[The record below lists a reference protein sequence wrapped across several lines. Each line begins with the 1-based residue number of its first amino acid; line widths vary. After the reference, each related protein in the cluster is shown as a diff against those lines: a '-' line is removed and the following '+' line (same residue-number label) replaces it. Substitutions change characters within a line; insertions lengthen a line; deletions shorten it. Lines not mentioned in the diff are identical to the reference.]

1 MSFGTDYMGLSLKNP
16 IIVAAG
22 PWSRDGASI
31 QRSIDAGAS
40 AVITETITLE
50 ANQNPSPRL
59 YLSPTGQL
67 FNTTL
72 FSGIHLEQWE
82 QEFEGLHRGDCKLIA
97 SIWGNTPSELA
108 YLAGKVERMGADAI
122 EVSISAP
129 LGTRLEAG
137 TVPREIY
144 DCLSAVTSTVDIPVS
159 VKLSYEASNFS
170 GFTSSLERAGV
181 AGVSAIDA
189 LKGLMGVDLEH
200 CRALMPTYGGY
211 SGKNIRPVALATI
224 ATLKQ
229 TTSFPICGCGGIGS
243 AHDALEF
250 IMLGAKCVQLAS
262 VLLREGYA
270 VIPRILTDMEEWM
283 TAHGYHSIQEVCGA
297 ALDSLQPFEELPPR
311 PLTARLTGECDGCGM
326 CFNSCLYNAI
336 VPGETGTVR
345 IDADRCT
352 GCGMCAAVCPRKAME
367 LGW

>member
-40 AVITETITLE
+40 AVITETIRLE

-144 DCLSAVTSTVDIPVS
+144 DYLSAVTSTVDIPVS

-250 IMLGAKCVQLAS
+250 IMPGAQCVPLAS
-262 VLLREGYA
+262 VLPREGYA
-270 VIPRILTDMEEWM
+270 VIPRTLTDTAASMP
-283 TAHGYHSIQEVCGA
+283 AHGYHSIQEVCGA